1 MDSPEQR
8 RQPSELPRPRA
19 AGPRGDGIRVERR
32 SAPGRQPTPSSHHQR
47 RASDVIRTC
56 RESTG
61 LDRAVF
67 AAEVGVPEH
76 ILALWED
83 PTYEGV
89 DLAILRR
96 VARAAGGELELRFR
110 PASEANRAAG

>member
-1 MDSPEQR
+1 MESPE
-8 RQPSELPRPRA
+8 ERPAESPTRA
-19 AGPRGDGIRVERR
+19 DGVRTERR
-32 SAPGRQPTPSSHHQR
+32 SPGGRTSVHQR

-61 LDRAVF
+61 LDRAAF
-67 AAEVGVPEH
+67 AADVGVPEH

-110 PASEANRAAG
+110 PAAEARRAAG